1 LRNKLLLGG
10 YVNLRHWILV
20 LFIPF
25 GLFEVSYSSAN
36 TTQSSI
42 ERMNADSA
50 SGKPLVAHVIVALCD
65 NEYQGIVPVPKAI
78 GNGDD
83 PNNNLYWGAGYG
95 VKTFFRRS
103 PNWKTI
109 SLAASDNT
117 KILDQAIFKREINR
131 NGKKVMAYVFAEAWR
146 GREIAAATEQFL
158 KITQGNHQQTVKL
171 DQTEIAVGSN
181 AHLIAYVGHNGLM
194 DFYPPELHKNPDDKL
209 ARTAV
214 ILACKSYEYFENLID
229 TPTSLLLTTRSF
241 MAPEAYSLEAAISSW
256 FENSDKEKVAAD
268 ASKAYAKYQ
277 KISEKS
283 ARTVFV
289 FPNSLPQTQH
299 E

>member
-1 LRNKLLLGG
+1 MKNNIIKLLLFAT
-10 YVNLRHWILV
+10 LCFTKI
-20 LFIPF
+20 
-25 GLFEVSYSSAN
+25 SMAN
-36 TTQSSI
+36 NTVSSI
-42 ERMNADSA
+42 ERMDADSA
-50 SGKPLVAHVIVALCD
+50 SGKPLVAHVVVALCD

-103 PNWKTI
+103 PDWKTI
-109 SLAASDNT
+109 LLAASDNP
-117 KILDQAIFKREINR
+117 KVLDQAVFKREIIR
-131 NGKKVMAYVFAEAWR
+131 KGKKVTVYVFAEAWR

-158 KITQGNHQQTVKL
+158 KITQGNHSQTITA
-171 DQTEIAVGSN
+171 DQTDISVGRD
-181 AHLIAYVGHNGLM
+181 AHVIAYVGHNGLM
-194 DFYPPELHKNPDDKL
+194 DFYPPELEKNPDDQL
-209 ARTAV
+209 ARGAI
-214 ILACKSYEYFENLID
+214 ILACKSHEYFKNLID
-229 TPTSLLLTTRSF
+229 SPTSLLLTTRSF

-256 FENSDKEKVAAD
+256 FEHSDQQTVAGE

-289 FPNSLPQTQH
+289 FPGINSK
-299 E
+299 

>member
-1 LRNKLLLGG
+1 MKNNIIKLLLFATLCFT
-10 YVNLRHWILV
+10 NIAM
-20 LFIPF
+20 
-25 GLFEVSYSSAN
+25 AN
-36 TTQSSI
+36 NIVSSI
-42 ERMNADSA
+42 ERMDADSA

-65 NEYQGIVPVPKAI
+65 NQYQGIVPVPKAI

-83 PNNNLYWGAGYG
+83 ANNNLYWGAGYG

-103 PNWKTI
+103 PDWKTI
-109 SLAASDNT
+109 SLAASENP
-117 KILDQAIFKREINR
+117 KVLDQALFKREIIR
-131 NGKKVMAYVFAEAWR
+131 NGKKVTAYVFAEAWR

-158 KITQGNHQQTVKL
+158 KITQGNHLQTIAA
-171 DQTEIAVGSN
+171 DQTDISVGQD
-181 AHLIAYVGHNGLM
+181 AHVIAYVGHNGLM
-194 DFYPPELHKNPDDKL
+194 DFYPPELQKNPDDQL
-209 ARTAV
+209 ARGAI
-214 ILACKSYEYFENLID
+214 ILACKSHEYFKNLID
-229 TPTSLLLTTRSF
+229 SPTSLLLTTRSF

-289 FPNSLPQTQH
+289 FPGINSK
-299 E
+299 